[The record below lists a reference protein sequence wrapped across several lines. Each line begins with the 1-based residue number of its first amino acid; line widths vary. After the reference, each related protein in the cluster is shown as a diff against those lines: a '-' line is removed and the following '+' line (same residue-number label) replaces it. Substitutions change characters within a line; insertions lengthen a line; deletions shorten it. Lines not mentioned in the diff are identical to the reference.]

1 MNFYRRCEVSFAISK
16 NGYRY
21 FGSTNLR
28 VSPDQED
35 IFVGVKICI
44 GYAAARSWTGCM
56 RCSAVFCFLVAGG
69 SEDLLRGRK
78 IAPDD
83 RFTELGSLCRA
94 ESVAMLSAKI
104 CWFRD
109 YEEPKVMPEGT
120 AKAKMEAAVVELVHI
135 ARTKICIRK
144 ARNTDKLTREKRSSA
159 YPNGTLPIFGH
170 PLYAAAT

>member
-78 IAPDD
+78 MAPDD
-83 RFTELGSLCRA
+83 RFTEL
-94 ESVAMLSAKI
+94 AKI

-144 ARNTDKLTREKRSSA
+144 ARNTDYLTREERSSA

>member
-1 MNFYRRCEVSFAISK
+1 
-16 NGYRY
+16 
-21 FGSTNLR
+21 
-28 VSPDQED
+28 
-35 IFVGVKICI
+35 
-44 GYAAARSWTGCM
+44 
-56 RCSAVFCFLVAGG
+56 
-69 SEDLLRGRK
+69 
-78 IAPDD
+78 
-83 RFTELGSLCRA
+83 
-94 ESVAMLSAKI
+94 MLSAKI

-170 PLYAAAT
+170 PLYAAATRLP